1 MVISDIRRW
10 PLTDVRL
17 MAVPLTSALVRRLM
31 LSALLAVA
39 VLGVAGCQDETGGDV
54 QPDAT
59 TPPSVA
65 EGEVLVKSVSFTPRE
80 LRATVGKPVT
90 WRFDD
95 GGLEHTVTGDNNE
108 FDSGRMSSGTYART
122 FDKAG
127 NVNYHCTVHSRMRGT
142 VIVSG

>member
-1 MVISDIRRW
+1 
-10 PLTDVRL
+10 
-17 MAVPLTSALVRRLM
+17 VRRLM
-31 LSALLAVA
+31 LSSLLAA
-39 VLGVAGCQDETGGDV
+39 TILGFAGCQDETGGDV
-54 QPDAT
+54 QTDAT

-95 GGLEHTVTGDNNE
+95 GGLDHTVTEDNNE

-122 FDKAG
+122 FEKAG
-127 NVNYHCTVHSRMRGT
+127 NVNYHCTVHAGMRGT

>member
-1 MVISDIRRW
+1 
-10 PLTDVRL
+10 
-17 MAVPLTSALVRRLM
+17 MARHGCPFDDSAANLRLVRRLM
-31 LSALLAVA
+31 LSALLAA
-39 VLGVAGCQDETGGDV
+39 TVLGVAACQDETGGDV
-54 QPDAT
+54 QTDST

-95 GGLEHTVTGDNNE
+95 GGLEHTVTEDNNG

-127 NVNYHCTVHSRMRGT
+127 TVNYHCVVHAGMRGT

>member
-1 MVISDIRRW
+1 
-10 PLTDVRL
+10 
-17 MAVPLTSALVRRLM
+17 MARDGCPFDGGATNLRLVRRLM
-31 LSALLAVA
+31 ISALLAA
-39 VLGVAGCQDETGGDV
+39 TVLGVAACQDETGGDL
-54 QPDAT
+54 QTDAT

-65 EGEVLVKSVSFTPRE
+65 EGEVLVKSVAFTPRE

-95 GGLEHTVTGDNNE
+95 GGLEHTVTEDNNE

-127 NVNYHCTVHSRMRGT
+127 TVNYHCTVHARMRGT

>member
-1 MVISDIRRW
+1 
-10 PLTDVRL
+10 
-17 MAVPLTSALVRRLM
+17 MALLVRRLM
-31 LSALLAVA
+31 LSLLLAGS
-39 VLGVAGCQDETGGDV
+39 VLGFAGCQDETGGDV
-54 QPDAT
+54 QTDAT

-65 EGEVLVKSVSFTPRE
+65 EGEVLVKSVAFTPRE

-95 GGLEHTVTGDNNE
+95 GGLEHTVTEDNNA

-127 NVNYHCTVHSRMRGT
+127 TVNYHCTVHARMRGT

>member
-1 MVISDIRRW
+1 
-10 PLTDVRL
+10 
-17 MAVPLTSALVRRLM
+17 M
-31 LSALLAVA
+31 LFSLLAA
-39 VLGVAGCQDETGGDV
+39 TVLGLAGCQEETGGDV
-54 QPDAT
+54 QTDAT

-65 EGEVLVKSVSFTPRE
+65 EGEVLVKSVSFNPRE

-95 GGLEHTVTGDNNE
+95 GGLEHTVTEDNNE

-122 FDKAG
+122 FEKAG
-127 NVNYHCTVHSRMRGT
+127 TVNYHCTVHARMRGA